1 MRYFKNQQGYSLL
14 LTFSTI
20 ILITV
25 LGISLFTVTANT
37 MKISKNE
44 RQDQSVFY
52 IAESGVNLKKA
63 EITNLL
69 AIASRKAKASLND
82 YIEKVVLPDKTGQ
95 EFDLAGYYRNQ
106 LEREVDLLIPEVQT
120 QTFDFYETQNDATP
134 LANVTT
140 KKTSTF
146 NYLITSVGKIQGK
159 SRTLTQPITLD
170 YVYTGTGDY
179 KSEDSVNILPTLPY
193 NACIAVMSNET
204 ISSTGGGGVIKGDMY
219 SKSAI
224 TINGSPSIAGNVFSP
239 QSITISGTPTNIVNI
254 YSKKDIYLSGSMTVK
269 KNIIADGNINSKAH
283 AGGSIISTN
292 GGITISG
299 GTIKEN
305 VLANQSSSISNSGGV
320 IDGNF
325 TIFNGDL
332 SLKGG
337 TIKGNVAS
345 MGNVSIPGYP
355 TIGKNVYGKN
365 IKADGY
371 SSIGGTYYYSDTLQ
385 HPADLKNKL
394 KSPETIQNYFKNLTM
409 PTLGPIE
416 DMLSRTTDP
425 NITCNIISDMTV
437 PNLSEPEYKTATN
450 KAINYGQSLSN
461 VYSFISNNNLILP
474 SSHPK
479 EETIEFTEDIS
490 FNELY
495 VDKSLT
501 IDLKGKSRTLYLNDL
516 KMSAD
521 GKINIIN
528 PGQLTIYVKNN
539 IDINAGA
546 SFNSDNL
553 PDSVSIVYSG
563 SSELNFAGGTAVNAN
578 LYIKNANLNM
588 IEGGRVYGSIYAYG
602 KNNITINGGA
612 SVNAQVIYAPKSDI
626 SQTSGGKVKG
636 NIYANNY
643 SFDGGI
649 KVEAALGTGSSL
661 PPSSSESTIDTPEV
675 DTMLIEDPM
684 IEL

>member
-170 YVYTGTGDY
+170 YVYTGTEDY

-193 NACIAVMSNET
+193 NACIAVMSNGK
-204 ISSTGGGGVIKGDMY
+204 ISSLDGGGYIKGDIY
-219 SKSAI
+219 TKKEI
-224 TINGSPSIAGNVFSP
+224 TMIGSPVISGNMFSSE
-239 QSITISGTPTNIVNI
+239 SITISGTPKKIVNM
-254 YSKKDIYLSGSMTVK
+254 YSKKDINLSNYMEVTN
-269 KNIIADGNINSKAH
+269 NIIADGNINSKAH

-292 GGITISG
+292 GGVTIAG
-299 GTIKEN
+299 GSVGGN
-305 VLANQSSSISNSGGV
+305 VLANQSSSISNSGGI

-332 SLKGG
+332 TLKGG
-337 TIKGNVAS
+337 KINGNVAS

-365 IKADGY
+365 IIVNNNL
-371 SSIGGTYYYSDTLQ
+371 SFNGTFYYSDTIQ
-385 HPADLKNKL
+385 HPQNPTNKHKNL
-394 KSPETIQNYFKNLTM
+394 ETIQNYFKNITM
-409 PTLGPIE
+409 PDPVAIQ

-450 KAINYGQSLSN
+450 KAIDYGQSLSN
-461 VYSFISNNNLILP
+461 VYSFISNNNLNLP

-479 EETIEFTEDIS
+479 AETIEFTEDIY

-516 KMSAD
+516 KMSKA

-528 PGQLTIYVKNN
+528 PGQLTIYVKNSIN
-539 IDINAGA
+539 IIAGA
-546 SFNSDNL
+546 SFNPDNL

-563 SSELNFAGGTAVNAN
+563 SSNLNFAGGTAVNAN

-588 IEGGRVYGSIYAYG
+588 TEGGRVYGSIYAYG
-602 KNNITINGGA
+602 KNNITISGGA
-612 SVNAQVIYAPKSDI
+612 SVNTQVIYAPKSDI
-626 SQTSGGKVKG
+626 MQIAGGNVKG
-636 NIYANNY
+636 NIYTNDY
-643 SFDGGI
+643 SFKGGI

-661 PPSSSESTIDTPEV
+661 PPSSSESTIDIPEV